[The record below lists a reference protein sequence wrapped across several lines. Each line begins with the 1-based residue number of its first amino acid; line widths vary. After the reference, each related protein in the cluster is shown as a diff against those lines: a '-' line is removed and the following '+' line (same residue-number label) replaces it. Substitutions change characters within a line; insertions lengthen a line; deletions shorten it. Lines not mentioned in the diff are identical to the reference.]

1 MDYCHVSRVGNY
13 FQKHAQNWQTV
24 PAIKEARIDPTAT
37 PLPDGRVLV
46 PGGVTSQERGR
57 ALEP

>member
-1 MDYCHVSRVGNY
+1 MLPAAA
-13 FQKHAQNWQTV
+13 HAQNWQTV
-24 PAIKEARIDPTAT
+24 PAMKEARIDPTAT

-46 PGGVTSQERGR
+46 PGGVTSQEMGR